1 VSLIST
7 EVFRRNFIMMVLPGM
22 TAGTRFFAKRSF
34 PSLFVTRHALI
45 MKRIHAMGQRRGV
58 SIEMAGIAGRLRA
71 SGLSG
76 KQFVTFVTTFQ
87 FLLIHLGMTALALGV
102 NGIAQ
107 GGSIAIGLV
116 AMTLVARTRLGL
128 DVRVV
133 VTVGAARGILL
144 SMVIM
149 AVGKLAQ
156 FGVMATCTGLLRQ

>member
-1 VSLIST
+1 
-7 EVFRRNFIMMVLPGM
+7 M
-22 TAGTRFFAKRSF
+22 
-34 PSLFVTRHALI
+34 
-45 MKRIHAMGQRRGV
+45 
-58 SIEMAGIAGRLRA
+58 
-71 SGLSG
+71 
-76 KQFVTFVTTFQ
+76 TFVTTFQ